1 MTNSMNFLTKR
12 IVPKNKAKKSTLT
25 GSSDSLGRGPEMAI
39 SVLVFTVIGLV
50 IDSAV
55 GSMPMFTIGLV
66 IFSVVGNF
74 ARLYYTYGTHIEA
87 LAKQRL
93 QGTTSHQHERVAK

>member
-1 MTNSMNFLTKR
+1 MSIEMKFLTKKL
-12 IVPKNKAKKSTLT
+12 VPKKTAKKSALT

-39 SVLVFTVIGLV
+39 SVLVFTVIGLA
-50 IDSAV
+50 IDAAA
-55 GSMPMFTIGLV
+55 GTMPLFTIGLV
-66 IFSVVGNF
+66 VFSVVGNF

-93 QGTTSHQHERVAK
+93 QDTVSHQQERVAK

>member
-1 MTNSMNFLTKR
+1 MSISMNFLTKKL
-12 IVPKNKAKKSTLT
+12 VPKKKQALT

-50 IDSAV
+50 VDRMV
-55 GSMPMFTIGLV
+55 GTTPLFTIGLV
-66 IFSVVGNF
+66 VFSVIGNF

-87 LAKQRL
+87 LAEQRL
-93 QGTTSHQHERVAK
+93 QGTTSHQTERVAK

>member
-1 MTNSMNFLTKR
+1 MSISMNFFTKKL
-12 IVPKNKAKKSTLT
+12 VPKKKQALT

-50 IDSAV
+50 VDKTM
-55 GSMPMFTIGLV
+55 GTTPLFTIGLV
-66 IFSVVGNF
+66 VFSVVGNF

-87 LAKQRL
+87 LAEQRL
-93 QGTTSHQHERVAK
+93 QGTTSHQTERVAK

>member
-1 MTNSMNFLTKR
+1 MNFLTKKL
-12 IVPKNKAKKSTLT
+12 VPKKKQALT

-50 IDSAV
+50 VDRTV
-55 GSMPMFTIGLV
+55 GTTPLFTIGLV
-66 IFSVVGNF
+66 VFSVIGNF

-87 LAKQRL
+87 LTEQRL
-93 QGTTSHQHERVAK
+93 QGTTSHQTERVAK

>member
-1 MTNSMNFLTKR
+1 MNFLTKR
-12 IVPKNKAKKSTLT
+12 IVPKKKVKNSALT

-50 IDSAV
+50 VDKSI
-55 GSMPMFTIGLV
+55 GTMPLFTIGLV
-66 IFSVVGNF
+66 VFSVAGNF

-87 LAKQRL
+87 LAEQRL
-93 QGTTSHQHERVAK
+93 QGTTSHQQERVAK

>member
-1 MTNSMNFLTKR
+1 MNFLTKKL
-12 IVPKNKAKKSTLT
+12 VPKKKQALT

-50 IDSAV
+50 VDRMV
-55 GSMPMFTIGLV
+55 GTTPLFTIGLV
-66 IFSVVGNF
+66 VFSVIGNF

-87 LAKQRL
+87 LAEQRL
-93 QGTTSHQHERVAK
+93 QGTTSHQTERVAK

>member
-1 MTNSMNFLTKR
+1 MSIEMKFLTKKL
-12 IVPKNKAKKSTLT
+12 VPKKTALT

-39 SVLVFTVIGLV
+39 SVLVFTVIGLA
-50 IDSAV
+50 IDAAA
-55 GSMPMFTIGLV
+55 GTMPLFTIGLV
-66 IFSVVGNF
+66 VFSVVGNF

-93 QGTTSHQHERVAK
+93 QDTVSHQQERVAK

>member
-1 MTNSMNFLTKR
+1 MNFLTKKL
-12 IVPKNKAKKSTLT
+12 VPKKKATKSTLT

-50 IDSAV
+50 IDSTV
-55 GSMPMFTIGLV
+55 DSMPMFTIGLV

-87 LAKQRL
+87 LAEQRL
-93 QGTTSHQHERVAK
+93 QGTTSHQPERAAK

>member
-1 MTNSMNFLTKR
+1 MNFLTKKL
-12 IVPKNKAKKSTLT
+12 VPKKKAKKSTLT

-87 LAKQRL
+87 LAEQRL
-93 QGTTSHQHERVAK
+93 QGTTSHQRDRSAR

>member
-1 MTNSMNFLTKR
+1 MNFLTKR
-12 IVPKNKAKKSTLT
+12 IVPKKKTKKSVLT

-66 IFSVVGNF
+66 VFSVVGNF

-87 LAKQRL
+87 LAEQRL
-93 QGTTSHQHERVAK
+93 QGTTSHQQERVAK